1 MLACIAG
8 DASSRASRATAAPP
22 REATGRPAV
31 AVAYARGVA
40 QDSGTTA
47 GRAQSPGHPDGRD
60 GDGVAFRERL
70 TVPWWAWPLAL
81 AFAAFL
87 AAEVFLGAPTALV
100 WVPYAILLPATAWGL
115 LALGRIVI
123 RVADGELYVDDA
135 HLPVSY
141 VTEVNVLDP
150 EAKRA
155 LLGPVASRYAFIVQR
170 PWISGTLRIV
180 IADPADPTP
189 YWIVSSRRPTKLAA
203 AIIAARDTTA
213 AGPT

>member
-1 MLACIAG
+1 VPG
-8 DASSRASRATAAPP
+8 
-22 REATGRPAV
+22 
-31 AVAYARGVA
+31 VAYPRRVA
-40 QDSGTTA
+40 QDSGTAA
-47 GRAQSPGHPDGRD
+47 GRTQPPADAAPHRGGGAVSY
-60 GDGVAFRERL
+60 RERL
-70 TVPWWAWPLAL
+70 VVPWWSWPLAL

-87 AAEVFLGAPTALV
+87 AAEVFLGARTALV

-115 LALGRIVI
+115 LMLGRIVV

-135 HLPVSY
+135 HLPLTY

-180 IADPADPTP
+180 IDDPADPTP
-189 YWIVSSRRPTKLAA
+189 YWIVSSRRPAKLAA
-203 AIIAARDTTA
+203 AIIEARDAQTIN
-213 AGPT
+213 PR